1 MLVTDTGSTKAEIT
15 QFAESFSFDFIGG
28 HPMAGSHKSGITAAD
43 ENLFENA
50 YYIFTPTKSQRMEE
64 LQELFAAREP
74 ICGACAKHDQITGM
88 LSHLPHIIASG
99 LVNQADAFNQAHP
112 RAQQLAA
119 GGFAISLAS
128 LLQILACGPI
138 SY

>member
-1 MLVTDTGSTKAEIT
+1 MLTIS
-15 QFAESFSFDFIGG
+15 
-28 HPMAGSHKSGITAAD
+28 SHRRKSAD
-43 ENLFENA
+43 G
-50 YYIFTPTKSQRMEE
+50 R
-64 LQELFAAREP
+64 AARAFR
-74 ICGACAKHDQITGM
+74 GTRAKYVALAPKEHDQITGM